1 MFYIL
6 AIILRNHSLSID
18 FGYAYCVTDVHIH
31 KLTITHYSDT
41 GHVGFI
47 FYLTPDC
54 LIHLSGINIPSTD
67 PYSLVQKLSLY
78 SKLCTFSA
86 EAYMHLPLFYS

>member
-54 LIHLSGINIPSTD
+54 LIHLSGINIPDKTVSG
-67 PYSLVQKLSLY
+67 
-78 SKLCTFSA
+78 FSFNK
-86 EAYMHLPLFYS
+86 YLRDF